1 MSYMVFVVVFFN
13 IAVWKSLAFFFFH
26 EISLAKT
33 KPQQSGRA
41 ENPSAA
47 ISAAAPAAA
56 AACII
61 ILTTM
66 TTITTLMGTHLV
78 AATASLSQREV
89 PSESLASP
97 ISIERDA
104 AGPLGELLSFLYLFL
119 YLFFLH
125 QINCQGQATKERFV
139 CLLLP
144 SLCR

>member
-1 MSYMVFVVVFFN
+1 MSYMFCFFCN
-13 IAVWKSLAFFFFH
+13 IAALEMFSIFVLPRNL
-26 EISLAKT
+26 INRNQTTAKRQSR
-33 KPQQSGRA
+33 KPPQQL
-41 ENPSAA
+41 SALQHLQ
-47 ISAAAPAAA
+47 AA

-61 ILTTM
+61 IITTM
-66 TTITTLMGTHLV
+66 TTITILMGTHLV

-89 PSESLASP
+89 PSESLAAP
-97 ISIERDA
+97 ISIERRA